1 MRDNQRL
8 AKIRQLPCCRCGASP
23 PSQACH
29 SNFSEHGKG
38 RGIKASDEFTVALC
52 WDCHRKFD
60 QFTELNREQSRV
72 QFVRWLNKTNMAL
85 EHKDESAF

>member
-8 AKIRQLPCCRCGASP
+8 AKIRQLPCCQCGASP

-29 SNFSEHGKG
+29 SNWQEHGKG

-60 QFTELNREQSRV
+60 QFIELNREQSKH
-72 QFVRWLNKTNMAL
+72 QFDRWLNKTNRAL
-85 EHKDESAF
+85 EYKDESAF